1 MVASFPHFHLADE
14 KYVDAI
20 KGISPQREHHQ
31 TFLDLNPV
39 SLACLLNETRMSAM
53 RRPPSGRPPIVQSH
67 FVNIYHL
74 CLQTTGVIV
83 RANKRAQVNI
93 LLGRI
98 PGFP

>member
-39 SLACLLNETRMSAM
+39 SLACLLNECNAA
-53 RRPPSGRPPIVQSH
+53 PPSGRLPIVQSP
-67 FVNIYHL
+67 FVNIFHL

-98 PGFP
+98 LGFP